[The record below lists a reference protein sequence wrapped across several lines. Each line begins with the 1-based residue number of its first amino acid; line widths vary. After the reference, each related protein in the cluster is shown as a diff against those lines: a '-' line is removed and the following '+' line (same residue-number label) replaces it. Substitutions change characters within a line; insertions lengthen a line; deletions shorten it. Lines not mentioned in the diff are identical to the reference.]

1 METWEFVEKFEQ
13 PGSEYRGKP
22 FWSWNGELKKEELL
36 RQIHVMKEMGF
47 GGYFMHSRTGLITE
61 YLGQEWFELINAGAD
76 EGERLGME
84 AWLYDEDR
92 WPSGSAGGMVTEN
105 PEYRMKSLVVS
116 EMAPSVLAESPDL
129 LKMPAVMAG
138 QKVSTVPME
147 GWELIAVFAAK
158 IDGINV
164 SVYEKAEPEHM
175 AAVLERLAREH
186 ETEPG
191 EWKILVFS
199 IVPDA
204 CNSNYNGNTYI
215 DTMNREAVE
224 RFMELTHEQYRKHCG
239 ARLGTSIRGIFTDE
253 PHRGKGMGD
262 LKTENGITTCSVA
275 WTDDLFEE
283 FLARYGYDA
292 REVLPEL
299 FYRPGGEKLAPVK
312 HDYFDLTDNLFLER
326 FAAPI
331 SRWCRENGMLFT
343 GHVLHEDSL
352 TSQAAPHGS
361 LMRFYPYMDYPGV
374 DVLGQSNTCYWTVK
388 QLTSAARQTGK
399 KWLLSELYGCTG
411 WDLSMKGHK
420 AEGDWQTLLGINLR
434 CPHLSW
440 YTMEGEA
447 KRDYPASIL
456 HQSPWYPYYNGV
468 ESYFARFGVL
478 MTEGNPLCD
487 VLVLNPVESAWSQCY
502 LGWADWIFARSPEV
516 RKLEEHY
523 ETLCRILLGNQID
536 YDYGEEQMMASM
548 YRVERSRTGEALL
561 RVGQTAYR
569 VVLVSGMNT
578 IRSTTLNILKEFL
591 QAGGKVV
598 FAGAAP
604 EYMDARH
611 SDEPVA
617 LAGQAVRVPFSE
629 EAIVEAVRRYSGI
642 YASLRRADGTPERE
656 VFLQMRDYG
665 FGRGVAVLNTNRE
678 EEKKDL
684 LLYCR
689 AGAAGHCQCWEMET
703 GSRLDADGLLSR
715 EGDCLVLKFSL
726 PAAGTRAF
734 VLTEEKEEGL
744 KPLPVEEKKLEEIA
758 VTGSFPYLLSEENV
772 CVLDIVRWRWA
783 DGPWSEEQEILKADM
798 AVRDSLGL
806 EHRGGEMLQP
816 WFEKKKGLASY
827 GELELEYG
835 FYIEDLPE
843 GRVIL
848 AGERPERMSYAVNG
862 IPLKQTEPPEI
873 WIDDC
878 FKRMELPAGILKV
891 GYNTISVKTAYT
903 NLTNPEAVYLLG
915 SFGARI
921 DGHRCFLTKPPQKLG
936 YGNLSEYGLPF
947 YTGEVTYVL
956 NAGDYEAIGPLGEGE
971 RVVLSPESFAGSMM
985 KVLAAGQETY
995 LYWEPFEADVTEAVA
1010 RGEAIWVTVV
1020 GHRRNL
1026 FGPLHLLPRTGKS
1039 YGPMHYVTTGENW
1052 SEDYALVDSGLNGI
1066 VLKKKQA

>member
-1 METWEFVEKFEQ
+1 MKAQELVEKFEQ

-22 FWSWNGELKKEELL
+22 FWSWNGELKREELL

-61 YLGQEWFELINAGAD
+61 YLGEGWFELINAGAD

-105 PEYRMKSLVVS
+105 PAYRMKSLVVS
-116 EMAPSVLAESPDL
+116 EMTPFVFEERLRRLNGSGKMADQEDSVSH
-129 LKMPAVMAG
+129 
-138 QKVSTVPME
+138 
-147 GWELIAVFAAK
+147 ELIGVFAAK

-164 SVYEKAEPEHM
+164 SIYEKAEPETV
-175 AAVLERLAREH
+175 AAVLERLAREY
-186 ETEPG
+186 EKEPG
-191 EWKILVFS
+191 EWKVLTFS
-199 IVPDA
+199 IVPDD
-204 CNSNYNGNTYI
+204 CNSNYNGNTYV

-224 RFMELTHEQYRKHCG
+224 QFLKLTHEQYREHCG
-239 ARLGTSIRGIFTDE
+239 GRMGTSIRGIFTDE

-262 LKTENGITTCSVA
+262 LKTEDGVTTCSVA

-283 FLARYGYDA
+283 FFLWYGYDA

-299 FYRPGGEKLAPVK
+299 FYRPGGERLAPVK
-312 HDYFDLTDNLFLER
+312 HDYFDLADNLFLER

-331 SRWCRENGMLFT
+331 SRWCRENGMMFT
-343 GHVLHEDSL
+343 GHVLHEDFL

-374 DVLGQSNTCYWTVK
+374 DVLGQNNTCYWTVK

-411 WDLSMKGHK
+411 WDLTMKGHK

-478 MTEGNPLCD
+478 MTEGKPLCD

-502 LGWADWIFARSPEV
+502 LGWADWIFPRSPEV
-516 RKLEEHY
+516 QKLEERY
-523 ETLCRILLGNQID
+523 EALCRILLGNQID
-536 YDYGEEQMMASM
+536 FDYGEEQMMASM
-548 YRVERSRTGEALL
+548 CRIEHSQTGEVLL
-561 RVGQTAYR
+561 WVGQAAYR
-569 VVLVSGMNT
+569 VVLVSGMT
-578 IRSTTLNILKEFL
+578 TMRSTTLAILEKFL

-598 FAGAAP
+598 FAGAVP
-604 EYMDARH
+604 EYLDARR
-611 SDEPVA
+611 SGAPAA
-617 LAGQAVRVPFSE
+617 LAGQAVQVSFSE
-629 EAIVEAVRRYSGI
+629 EEIVKAIRERSGI
-642 YASLRRADGTPERE
+642 YAEVRRADGAPERE

-665 FGRGVAVLNTNRE
+665 FGRVVAVLNTDRE
-678 EEKKDL
+678 MEKKDL
-684 LLYCR
+684 RLTCR
-689 AGAAGHCQCWEMET
+689 AGEACHCQLWDMET
-703 GSRLDADGLLSR
+703 GERLDADDLLSR
-715 EGDCLVLKFSL
+715 EGDCLVLSFSL

-734 VLTEEKEEGL
+734 VLTGEKEEGL
-744 KPLPVEEKKLEEIA
+744 KPLPMEEEILTELA
-758 VTGSFPYLLSEENV
+758 ITGSFPYLLSEENA
-772 CVLDIVRWRWA
+772 CVLDFVRWRWA

-806 EHRGGEMLQP
+806 EYRGGEMLQP
-816 WFEKKKGLASY
+816 WFEKKKGLSSY
-827 GELELEYG
+827 GELELEYR

-843 GRVIL
+843 GKVTL
-848 AGERPERMSYAVNG
+848 AGERPERMRYAVNG
-862 IPLKQTEPPEI
+862 IPVKQTEPPEV

-878 FKRMELPAGILKV
+878 FKRMELPEGALKAGR
-891 GYNTISVKTAYT
+891 NTISVKTVYTSLT
-903 NLTNPEAVYLLG
+903 NLEAVYLLG
-915 SFGARI
+915 SFGVRI
-921 DGHRCFLTKPPQKLG
+921 DGHRCFLTKMPQKLG
-936 YGNLSEYGLPF
+936 YGNLSGYGLPF
-947 YTGEVTYVL
+947 YTGEVTYLL
-956 NAGDYEAIGPLGEGE
+956 NAGDYEAMGPLGEGE
-971 RVVLSPESFAGSMM
+971 RVVLSPKAFAGSMM
-985 KVLAAGQETY
+985 KVLAAGQEAR

-1010 RGEAIWVTVV
+1010 RGETIWVTVV

-1026 FGPLHLLPRTGKS
+1026 FGPLHLLPRTGNS

-1052 SEDYALVDSGLNGI
+1052 SEDYALVDSGLGGI
-1066 VLKKKQA
+1066 VLKKKKQA